1 MATTISPLNDS
12 WPQFLTSSGDAV
24 VGRVSFYNADIS
36 SPSAQFKTVYSDA
49 SLSVVAPNPI
59 KLDATGKTE
68 TQVFLGAGLYFVVVE
83 SFMGES
89 ATMDDYWN
97 DGSHWTVFKEF
108 WAQGNGSG
116 FITADMG
123 ASTLSDLKAM
133 TGMGDGYV
141 AVLLGYWN
149 RGDCSPRI
157 VYFDADSSLAEDG
170 ISVFAPNSGAAGR
183 WLWKATPVIESE
195 WCGVCPECTYA
206 VNSAQMTL
214 LAAFCQSANR
224 VHTVS
229 FGSGTYY
236 VGAPNAAQWNADF
249 GDSQIWMKA
258 DTYIGYPA
266 ATGFSY
272 TIRVHSVD
280 ANGGHFYTQDV
291 QTVGPVVKI
300 ESGILRVSW
309 FPATMSHWAQ
319 STPGELIVDKNVNN
333 ESEYTISK
341 CKVTIDGGFFIHYA
355 NKLHF
360 RNCEWNIGYD
370 YLTATTSSPVVTGFT
385 FDTCRPIRLSQICNG
400 TINMAFLANSAD
412 TEISIDEPAY
422 FYANYD
428 ATSADAISCPVIEN
442 GTVTMLY
449 GAMLTTKQTSFPR
462 ASLTGTV
469 KYGNNPATTD
479 GSYYT
484 DASGAVSSAKQMGA
498 SAIDFRGESRTGC
511 PDAGAITLKNGT
523 ISSTATVSAISL
535 DSCSYTLTYS
545 QTTGSTS
552 PVPVYAKSSA
562 VTIKS
567 DGTQTGFYGSLVLSG
582 SSFTTDM
589 QFNIYGTASAAAM
602 FSLTDSNY
610 TATAKSFINSAP
622 QYVSAIEAS
631 GSVITLATAT
641 TGEYGMMSV
650 QNSAIRVIMKG
661 TNLYGSLA
669 CVYADVSAGT
679 IYGDLTY
686 GQGIVNGNRILG
698 DVTLSCGQGASVSF
712 GADVFTNSIGGA
724 LVNNIIGGQARTKD
738 SWITANDIESDIK
751 GRIIISGKNVT
762 SYSGRVTQGPG
773 NKSYAVLGLTVT
785 GNTCY
790 GYDQFATYMNAVPC
804 AKFIPDT
811 CWVGPHDCTLNG
823 SIVSRGMFNYT
834 PLSSGVLR
842 PEIAMNASQP
852 TIDSSGNMTL
862 TPYGGTTGSGTCL
875 QASHQYDYA
884 GNFTG
889 SSAPSTNVMVIK
901 NNMGPI
907 GCAATEG
914 WLYAARTTDTMLGR
928 MYPFNFISQGIF
940 RLSGE
945 EVCSSFSVTA
955 ATSTSVTFAQ
965 RFENMLNSN
974 LTKSVDRSGSVT
986 DTYQRAYFCIYS
998 QNSWMADYA
1007 DAVIDKDAG
1016 TATFSA

>member
-12 WPQFLTSSGDAV
+12 WPQFFDGSGNPI
-24 VGRVSFYNADIS
+24 VGRVSFYNADIAS
-36 SPSAQFKTVYSDA
+36 ASAQFKPVYTDAALTTVSA
-49 SLSVVAPNPI
+49 NPVQ
-59 KLDATGKTE
+59 LDATGKTVN
-68 TQVFLGAGLYFVVVE
+68 QVFLGSGLYFVVVE
-83 SFMGES
+83 SFTGEAS
-89 ATMDDYWN
+89 DMTNYWN
-97 DGSHWTVFKEF
+97 DSSRWTTFKQF
-108 WAQGNGSG
+108 WAQGNGDG
-116 FITADMG
+116 FITADMSAG
-123 ASTLSDLKAM
+123 TLSALKAM
-133 TGMGDGYV
+133 TGMTDGYL
-141 AVLLGYWN
+141 AVLLGYWT
-149 RGDCSPRI
+149 RGDSSPRI
-157 VYFDADSSLAEDG
+157 VYFDSSSSLAEDG
-170 ISVFAPNSGAAGR
+170 VSVFAPNSGASGR
-183 WLWKATPVIESE
+183 WLWKATPVIEAE
-195 WCGVCPECTYA
+195 WAGVSPACTYS
-206 VNSAQMTL
+206 VNSVQLTL
-214 LAAFCQSANR
+214 LAAFCQAANR

-236 VGAPNAAQWNADF
+236 IGAPNSAQWNADF
-249 GDSQIWMKA
+249 GSAQIWMKNT
-258 DTYIGYPA
+258 TYIGFPA
-266 ATGFSY
+266 DTGYSY
-272 TIRVHSVD
+272 TIHCRSID
-280 ANGGHFYTQDV
+280 AVGGHFYTEDAV
-291 QTVGPVVKI
+291 SVGPVVKI
-300 ESGILRVSW
+300 DTGVLRTSW
-309 FPATMSHWAQ
+309 FPARMSYWAQ
-319 STPGELIVDKNVNN
+319 STPTELILDQSVNN
-333 ESEYTISK
+333 DAEYTISN
-341 CKVTIDGGFFIHYA
+341 CLVTYAGGFFIHYGTA
-355 NKLHF
+355 LHF
-360 RNCEWNIGYD
+360 SGCSWNLGYG
-370 YLTATTSSPVVTGFT
+370 YLTATTASPAVLGFT
-385 FDTCRPIRLSQICNG
+385 FASCRPIRLSQIVQG
-400 TINMAFLANSAD
+400 TVNMAFLASSSS

-428 ATSADAISCPVIEN
+428 ATVSTACKCPVVET

-449 GAMLTTKQTSFPR
+449 GAMLTTNQTSFPR

-469 KYGNNPATTD
+469 KYGGSPATTD

-484 DASGAVSSAKQMGA
+484 DAASAVSSAKQMSA
-498 SAIDFRGESRTGC
+498 TAIDFKGESRTSC

-610 TATAKSFINSAP
+610 TATANSFINSAP

-724 LVNNIIGGQARTKD
+724 LVNNIIGGQARPKD

-842 PEIAMNASQP
+842 PEIAMNASPP

-974 LTKSVDRSGSVT
+974 LTKRVDRSGSVT

-1016 TATFSA
+1016 TTTISA

>member
-59 KLDATGKTE
+59 KLDAYGKTE
-68 TQVFLGAGLYFVVVE
+68 TQVFLGSGLYFVVVE
-83 SFMGES
+83 SFTGER

-123 ASTLSDLKAM
+123 ADTLSDLKAM
-133 TGMGDGYV
+133 TGMGDGYI

-309 FPATMSHWAQ
+309 FPATMSYWAQ

-341 CKVTIDGGFFIHYA
+341 CKVTVDGGFFIHYA

-370 YLTATTSSPVVTGFT
+370 YLTATNASPVVTGFT

-428 ATSADAISCPVIEN
+428 ATAADAISCPVIEN

-523 ISSTATVSAISL
+523 ISSTATVSAIHL
-535 DSCSYTLTYS
+535 DGCTYSLTYS
-545 QTTGSTS
+545 QTTGTTH
-552 PVPVYAKSSA
+552 PVPVYAKGSTVS
-562 VTIKS
+562 ILS
-567 DGTQTGFYGSLVLSG
+567 DGTQHQFYGSLVLSG
-582 SSFTTDM
+582 SAFTTDM
-589 QFNIYGTASAAAM
+589 EFDICGTASVAAI
-602 FSLTDSNY
+602 FSLSESSY
-610 TATAKSFINSAP
+610 TATSNSYINTQAN
-622 QYVSAIEAS
+622 YVGAFSIS
-631 GSVITLATAT
+631 NSVVTLVRSV
-641 TGEYGMMSV
+641 EYGVISV
-650 QNSAIRVIMKG
+650 QNASVRAIVNASHI
-661 TNLYGSLA
+661 YGYLNA
-669 CVYADVSAGT
+669 VYADISAST
-679 IYGDLTY
+679 IDGDLTY
-686 GQGIVNGNRILG
+686 GQGIVTGNRILG
-698 DVTLSCGQGASVSF
+698 DVELTCIVGATVDF
-712 GADVFTNSIGGA
+712 GAEQFTYSIGGA
-724 LVNNIIGGQARTKD
+724 LTDNRIGGLTRTAD
-738 SWITANDIESDIK
+738 SWLTENDIESSIK

-762 SYSGRVTQGPG
+762 SYTGRVLQGPS
-773 NKSYAVLGLTVT
+773 NKSYAVLGLVVT
-785 GNTCY
+785 GNTCF

-804 AKFIPDT
+804 AKFVPAT

-842 PEIAMNASQP
+842 PEITMNNIPYVDA
-852 TIDSSGNMTL
+852 SGNLTL
-862 TPYGGTTGSGTCL
+862 SAYGATTGSGTCI
-875 QASHQYDYA
+875 QASHQFDYQ

-889 SSAPSTNVMVIK
+889 STAPSPNVMVIK

-907 GCAATEG
+907 GCASTEG
-914 WLYAARTTDTMLGR
+914 WLYAARTTNSMLGR
-928 MYPFNFISQGIF
+928 LCSFNFISQGIF
-940 RLSGE
+940 RLAGE
-945 EVCSSFSVTA
+945 EVCSEFSVTA
-955 ATSTSVTFAQ
+955 ATSNSVTFGE
-965 RFENMLNSN
+965 RFENMLSSN
-974 LTKSVDRSGSVT
+974 LTKDIKRAGSVT

-998 QNSWMADYA
+998 QNAWMGDYA
-1007 DAVIDKDAG
+1007 DCVINKNASTKTI
-1016 TATFSA
+1016 TA